1 MKLLLFL
8 GFLISLHSC
17 SLIDVL
23 IGNKTS
29 EEIYGYVVNFLE
41 GFSGKN
47 DSKCVDVF
55 TSEKNKENKD
65 NKEKLMNI
73 TSKIINMIKN
83 NKTFENIMN
92 EVGIDIITTHNLAKD
107 CNLIEAIP
115 LYSKI
120 DFNKLDY
127 IQILL
132 DNADDLYSF
141 FKKDAEERAKYLG
154 EIFAKNTDFKIR

>member
-23 IGNKTS
+23 IGNKTT

-47 DSKCVDVF
+47 DSKCVEVF
-55 TSEKNKENKD
+55 TDVNDKERKT
-65 NKEKLMNI
+65 KAKLMNI
-73 TSKIINMIKN
+73 TSKIINMIKKN
-83 NKTFENIMN
+83 GTFENIMN
-92 EVGIDIITTHNLAKD
+92 EVGIDLLITHNLAKD

-132 DNADDLYSF
+132 DNADDIYSF
-141 FKKDAEERAKYLG
+141 FKKDEEERAKYLG
-154 EIFAKNTDFKIR
+154 EIFAKHTDFKIR

>member
-17 SLIDVL
+17 NVIGVL
-23 IGNKTS
+23 IGNKTT
-29 EEIYGYVVNFLE
+29 EEIYDYVVNFLE

-47 DSKCVDVF
+47 DSKCVEVF
-55 TSEKNKENKD
+55 TDVNDKENKT
-65 NKEKLMNI
+65 KIKLMGI
-73 TSKIINMIKN
+73 TSTIINMIKN

-92 EVGIDIITTHNLAKD
+92 EVGIDLIITHNLAKD

-141 FKKDAEERAKYLG
+141 FKKAPEERAKYLG